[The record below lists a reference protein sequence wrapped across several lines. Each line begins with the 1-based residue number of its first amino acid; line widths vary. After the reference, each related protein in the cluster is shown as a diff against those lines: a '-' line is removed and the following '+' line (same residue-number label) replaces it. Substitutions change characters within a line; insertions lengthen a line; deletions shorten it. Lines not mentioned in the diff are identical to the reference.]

1 MSKKK
6 NYVIRM
12 EAKRRSWK
20 ESKQTVAQPQKLV
33 PPLFFSNLERY
44 PSKKRGT
51 GCSDCHKKSRQSP
64 KQLAEAEAARERAL
78 NLQRREERV
87 MEAEL
92 RHQAQED
99 AQNRRENE
107 LNRLALDLGQRE
119 AKLLVREAKHE
130 EEARALKRRREAADN
145 ASSAKQKLFCDLG
158 QRRKQQ
164 LVTTAISTL
173 SSLSRSTPEELLA
186 AVTTRI
192 TRGEDSKVQLE
203 ELRVKRRRVLPRLP
217 PIPAREE
224 PHRRY
229 LVSGAHFEG
238 RTRAHRSGAFV
249 YFVGTQRGAKQP
261 FFTDLCKFL
270 HFIRSQQ
277 C

>member
-1 MSKKK
+1 
-6 NYVIRM
+6 
-12 EAKRRSWK
+12 
-20 ESKQTVAQPQKLV
+20 
-33 PPLFFSNLERY
+33 
-44 PSKKRGT
+44 
-51 GCSDCHKKSRQSP
+51 
-64 KQLAEAEAARERAL
+64 
-78 NLQRREERV
+78 

-119 AKLLVREAKHE
+119 AKLLVRKAKHE

-164 LVTTAISTL
+164 LVTTAIFTL
-173 SSLSRSTPEELLA
+173 SSLSRGAPEELLA

-203 ELRVKRRRVLPRLP
+203 ELRVNVAEFCHIYLQSLPEKSRIAAILSQGLTFKDAHELTGVAPSSISWGLKEVLNNRFSQTCVSFYTLFARNNVDISGCFFAVFHSIHPGSPSKRARLVPHLLGEYSPREV
-217 PIPAREE
+217 RHGEGEE
-224 PHRRY
+224 A
-229 LVSGAHFEG
+229 GADI
-238 RTRAHRSGAFV
+238 RTR
-249 YFVGTQRGAKQP
+249 
-261 FFTDLCKFL
+261 L
-270 HFIRSQQ
+270 HGG
-277 C
+277 